1 MHLTSASATA
11 RGVALPSV
19 RTALLPRATC
29 LLTPETTL
37 LLANTPL
44 HYAAAFADEAT
55 CNLKL
60 LLASAGASA
69 KALLAT
75 TNRVGY
81 TPSARRGAAAS
92 R

>member
-1 MHLTSASATA
+1 VHLTSASATA